1 MGDTGVMADTL
12 VHAAVHCYEAPG
24 VSGAPRLSGLPGADR
39 CEGPDERVVE
49 AFYYDTEDLRL
60 VRAGICLTRELE
72 HSGAEWVLQLP
83 EDDRGD
89 TPEGD
94 RGPLRVPH
102 QEGDDPHQVPPA
114 VLALVRAHTRGRSV
128 GPVAHTQI
136 TRSTWQLL
144 DWEGGLL
151 GEVRGDAVSA
161 QTLGSSSTVDSW
173 YLVTVTL
180 SGPAER
186 LCTAIEER
194 LDDIGARP
202 AQPRSVVQRLL
213 GAEPVPARP
222 AHRRVALHKKSS
234 AGDVVLA
241 AVTAQVTALQEW
253 DAKVRRDKPDAVH
266 QMRVAARTLRSTLRT
281 FGRVIDR
288 EATGEI
294 ATELRWLGGVLA
306 RARDQEVVQERVEAC
321 LAGTPSED
329 VLGPVAATLTQQFAR
344 ERTEA
349 HAGVLAELDT
359 DRYYGLLDAL
369 DALVA
374 RPPLTPLAR
383 KRSRTA
389 LPSQVRR
396 TVKKLDKA
404 VVQVDELP
412 DGPERTEALHSV
424 RKAAKRARYAAELV
438 APVVGKDATRSAK
451 RFKAVQGLLGD
462 HQDAVQTRR
471 FLRALGGRGHLA
483 GQNGFT
489 VGIWYQQQAEAA
501 DDVDTAFDETWRSA
515 ARRKHRRWMR

>member
-1 MGDTGVMADTL
+1 MTDILTRP
-12 VHAAVHCYEAPG
+12 AVHYYEAPG

-39 CEGPDERVVE
+39 CDGPHESVLD

-60 VRAGICLTRELE
+60 VRAGICLARELE
-72 HSGAEWVLQLP
+72 HSDAEWVLQLP
-83 EDDRGD
+83 EDARGNA
-89 TPEGD
+89 PEGD
-94 RGPLRVPH
+94 RTPLRVPH
-102 QEGDDPHQVPPA
+102 QEGDDTHHVPPA
-114 VLALVRAHTRGRSV
+114 VLALVRAHTRGRDV

-161 QTLGSSSTVDSW
+161 QTLGPSSTVDSW

-180 SGPAER
+180 AGPGER
-186 LCTAIEER
+186 LRAAIEER

-202 AQPRSVVQRLL
+202 TQPRSVLQRLL
-213 GAEPVPARP
+213 GAEPSTPAPLAR
-222 AHRRVALHKKSS
+222 RRVALGKKLRKKSP

-241 AVTAQVTALQEW
+241 AVTAHVTALQEW
-253 DAKVRRDKPDAVH
+253 DPKVRRDEPDAVH

-288 EATGEI
+288 AATGEI

-329 VLGPVAATLTQQFAR
+329 VLGPVAAKLSQQFAR

-349 HAGVLAELDT
+349 HASMLAELDT
-359 DRYYGLLDAL
+359 DRYYALLDAL

-374 RPPLTPLAR
+374 SPPLTPLAGER
-383 KRSRTA
+383 ARTT
-389 LPSQVRR
+389 LPPQVRR
-396 TVKKLDKA
+396 AVRKLDKA
-404 VVQVDELP
+404 VAEANEFP
-412 DGPERTEALHSV
+412 DGPDRTEALHSV

-438 APVVGKDATRSAK
+438 APVMGKDATRSAK

-462 HQDAVQTRR
+462 HQDAAQTRR
-471 FLRALGGRGHLA
+471 FLRLLGGRGHLA

-489 VGIWYQQQAEAA
+489 VGIWYQQQAEEAGDIDA
-501 DDVDTAFDETWRSA
+501 AFDAPWRRA
-515 ARRKHRRWMR
+515 AHRKHRRWMR